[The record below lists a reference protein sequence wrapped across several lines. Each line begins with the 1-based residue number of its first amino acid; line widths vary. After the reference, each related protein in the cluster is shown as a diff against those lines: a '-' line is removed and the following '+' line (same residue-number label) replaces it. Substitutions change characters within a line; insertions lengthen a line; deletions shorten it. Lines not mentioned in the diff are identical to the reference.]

1 MKTKPLNAHARSLAA
16 HKANWTRALR
26 RAYPDGGPSLAAALP
41 AELDREQCLR
51 AMRRT
56 DRVMVAHENLLSNLR
71 AKQIRRLRE
80 LEQIE
85 IRLGAQRREREIA
98 ATTARMGGAT

>member
-1 MKTKPLNAHARSLAA
+1 MSKKPLSAHARSLAA

-26 RAYPDGGPSLAAALP
+26 RAYPDGGPTLATALP

-56 DRVMVAHENLLSNLR
+56 DRLIELQEQTLTHMR
-71 AKQIRRLRE
+71 ARQINRLRE

-85 IRLGAQRREREIA
+85 IRLHAQRKERA
-98 ATTARMGGAT
+98 A